1 MFRDSHRDSRRDPRR
16 DPRRDDRDRR
26 GRHSDD
32 EYGRDVG
39 RRRGKSVGR
48 GEPEWQK
55 QAVHLFKEYALPVI
69 KAEGGK
75 YLSKQAAGFMSKR

>member
-1 MFRDSHRDSRRDPRR
+1 
-16 DPRRDDRDRR
+16 
-26 GRHSDD
+26 
-32 EYGRDVG
+32 VG